1 MTNEPTNDSDKHR
14 LYKLN
19 WLANVSEYVDEFDDG
34 YYKLHWPIPKSR
46 QIALINNEGSVV
58 DDHSCESCGEYE
70 VDERLNYMLRSV
82 IDVVKNL
89 LDVNIIFTREKG
101 VMTNEQRLYN
111 LSWLAAN
118 RISVYRGS
126 RCYDVWLHGTSSRGC

>member
-19 WLANVSEYVDEFDDG
+19 WLA
-34 YYKLHWPIPKSR
+34 
-46 QIALINNEGSVV
+46 
-58 DDHSCESCGEYE
+58 
-70 VDERLNYMLRSV
+70 
-82 IDVVKNL
+82 
-89 LDVNIIFTREKG
+89 T
-101 VMTNEQRLYN
+101 EQRLYN